1 MENNGGN
8 SKLHITSSVMFD
20 AAGTYIDVRLVY
32 PGVRK
37 RDKQL
42 EKIPKTG
49 VTGEWKHS
57 VSDHGYVT
65 RDIFLE
71 ILQDLDHHLTTANI
85 KGCGHFKQFAF
96 CRPCMVVSS
105 HNYDYPH
112 TALIINHWFCWF

>member
-8 SKLHITSSVMFD
+8 SKLHITASVMFD

-65 RDIFLE
+65 REIFLE
-71 ILQDLDHHLTTANI
+71 VLQDLDIHLTTANI
-85 KGCGHFKQFAF
+85 KGCGHFKHF
-96 CRPCMVVSS
+96 
-105 HNYDYPH
+105 
-112 TALIINHWFCWF
+112 TAIRLSPPVHGGVQVIIIIILTLH

>member
-8 SKLHITSSVMFD
+8 SKLYITSSVMFD

-85 KGCGHFKQFAF
+85 KGCGHFKQFYSNLPLAA
-96 CRPCMVVSS
+96 RAWWYQVI
-105 HNYDYPH
+105 
-112 TALIINHWFCWF
+112 TIIILTLH